1 VDVVAVTA
9 LDEAFVYSVV
19 IRLRKVSLRVDM
31 TSVAEI
37 RLCSNKQM
45 LLFFGVMWRVA
56 VQASNIVAR
65 MRRSRKVSLLMTIA
79 VATQAAG
86 IGVLLRHRL
95 EADNLGHIAPAF
107 YVRGP
112 GTVTGL
118 AAMTVVQG
126 GLEVGCV
133 LEVFLIQVFVAGL
146 ANIYPNVLP
155 RLLGRRHSICFLRA
169 CKQS

>member
-1 VDVVAVTA
+1 MIFT
-9 LDEAFVYSVV
+9 
-19 IRLRKVSLRVDM
+19 
-31 TSVAEI
+31 
-37 RLCSNKQM
+37 
-45 LLFFGVMWRVA
+45 
-56 VQASNIVAR
+56 
-65 MRRSRKVSLLMTIA
+65 

-86 IGVLLRHRL
+86 VGVLLRHRL
-95 EADNLGHIAPAF
+95 EANDLCHISAAL

-133 LEVFLIQVFVAGL
+133 LEVFLVQVFVAGL

-155 RLLGRRHSICFLRA
+155 RLLGRRRSIFFLRA
-169 CKQS
+169 CKKR